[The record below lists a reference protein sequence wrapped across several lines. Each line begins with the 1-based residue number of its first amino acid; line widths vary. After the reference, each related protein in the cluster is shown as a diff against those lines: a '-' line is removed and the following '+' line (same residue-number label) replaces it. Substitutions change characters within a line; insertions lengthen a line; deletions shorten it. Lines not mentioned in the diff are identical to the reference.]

1 MKPRVACINAPL
13 PTRPTLPPTTS
24 SPAANLSP
32 NWALLFHNVCYRTC
46 HPSEIFCCTRLVMG
60 RFYDPVMTSRA
71 APIVLF
77 ARRRLTPSVETTK
90 QPCTWERKK
99 ATVIGIS
106 LLHVSVLLKAFPS
119 TLQELR
125 CAFRQSYD
133 IAVPLGF
140 GVSPSDDTSI
150 KQVTENI
157 RFVADF
163 RRTEVFIFCFIII
176 RVDASVSKYCFSAAS
191 IRTYSD
197 DTQPCLLW
205 SSWHVLSI
213 PFSCLYL
220 SYARGL
226 QLRHSML

>member
-46 HPSEIFCCTRLVMG
+46 HPSGIFCARLVMG
-60 RFYDPVMTSRA
+60 RFHDPVMTSRA

-77 ARRRLTPSVETTK
+77 ARRRSRPSVETTK

-119 TLQELR
+119 TLRELR
-125 CAFRQSYD
+125 CAFRRSYD

>member
-46 HPSEIFCCTRLVMG
+46 HPSGIFCARLVMG
-60 RFYDPVMTSRA
+60 RFHDPVMTSRA

-140 GVSPSDDTSI
+140 WHLDKAGDGKHSICGRLSPHWGI
-150 KQVTENI
+150 H
-157 RFVADF
+157 FLF
-163 RRTEVFIFCFIII
+163 H
-176 RVDASVSKYCFSAAS
+176 Y
-191 IRTYSD
+191 Y
-197 DTQPCLLW
+197 
-205 SSWHVLSI
+205 SSWCV
-213 PFSCLYL
+213 CK
-220 SYARGL
+220 
-226 QLRHSML
+226 

>member
-13 PTRPTLPPTTS
+13 PTRPTPPTIS
-24 SPAANLSP
+24 SPAPNLSP

-46 HPSEIFCCTRLVMG
+46 HPSGIFRARLVMG
-60 RFYDPVMTSRA
+60 RFHDPVMTSRA

-77 ARRRLTPSVETTK
+77 ARRRSTLSVETTK

-106 LLHVSVLLKAFPS
+106 LLHVSVLLKASPS
-119 TLQELR
+119 TLRELG
-125 CAFRQSYD
+125 CAFRRSYD

-140 GVSPSDDTSI
+140 GVSPSDDASI

-163 RRTEVFIFCFIII
+163 RHTEVFIFCFIII
-176 RVDASVSKYCFSAAS
+176 RVDASVSKYCFSAAW

-213 PFSCLYL
+213 IPFSCLYL